1 MKCPGV
7 AYPLGIS
14 EPGSDDTQKI
24 TAIQTRAGTQSAT
37 SFARSVVRSLTCLET
52 FLPGSPAA
60 SLASAI
66 GAPLADAARYG
77 TLAAQRGAAP
87 TAPGHLIG
95 DVAQLSARP
104 FPVDDVA
111 AV

>member
-7 AYPLGIS
+7 AYPPGIS

-24 TAIQTRAGTQSAT
+24 TAIQTRAGIQSAT
-37 SFARSVVRSLTCLET
+37 SFVRSVVRSVTCIET

-66 GAPLADAARYG
+66 DAALANGACCG
-77 TLAAQRGAAP
+77 TLAAQPDAARTSRSRHRRREGAEREAR
-87 TAPGHLIG
+87 
-95 DVAQLSARP
+95 SA
-104 FPVDDVA
+104 DDVA